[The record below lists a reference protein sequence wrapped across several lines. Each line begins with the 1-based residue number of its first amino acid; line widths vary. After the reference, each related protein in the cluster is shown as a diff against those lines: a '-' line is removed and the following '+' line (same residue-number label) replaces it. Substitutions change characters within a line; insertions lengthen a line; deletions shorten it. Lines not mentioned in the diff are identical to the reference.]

1 VLAIDL
7 DPQGHLGKV
16 LGVDVHGVRRSALDL
31 LLPRPED
38 DAALDG
44 VGDGALPAVPTRIP
58 NLDLVPGNKSLAL
71 APSLGSTDADVTA
84 HLRRNLAAAPELRG
98 YDVVL
103 VDAPASF
110 GALTLS
116 ALRAVDEVVVPV
128 PLTFL
133 ALDGC
138 AELCRTLET
147 VRTRYAHPEL
157 ALAMVIPTFYRR
169 TRLAGEVLERLARRF
184 PKELAHTVLGQ
195 HVKLDEAQGRG
206 LSIFEYAP
214 RDRAA
219 VAMAAL
225 IEELELRRP
234 EPAGPTEGRP

>member
-1 VLAIDL
+1 MHA
-7 DPQGHLGKV
+7 
-16 LGVDVHGVRRSALDL
+16 VRRSAIDL
-31 LLPRPED
+31 LLPRPAD

-44 VGDGALPAVPTRIP
+44 AGDPSLPRISTRIP
-58 NLDLVPGNKSLAL
+58 GLDLIPGNKSLAL
-71 APSLGSTDADVTA
+71 APGLGSSDADVTGR
-84 HLRRNLAAAPELRG
+84 LRRTLGEAPELDE
-98 YDVVL
+98 YDLVL

-138 AELCRTLET
+138 AELCRTLAT
-147 VRTRYAHPEL
+147 VRTRYGHRGL
-157 ALAMVIPTFYRR
+157 ALTMVIPTFYRR
-169 TRLAGEVLERLARRF
+169 TRLAHEVLDRLAHRF
-184 PKELAHTVLGQ
+184 PKELAHTVVGQ
-195 HVKLDEAQGRG
+195 HVKIDEAQSRG

-225 IEELELRRP
+225 AEELELRKP
-234 EPAGPTEGRP
+234 ESPEGGP